1 MTRYR
6 WVVMAVIFVMYT
18 INFADRANIGVVLP
32 MIKGEFRISNFE
44 AGALASFFFLGY
56 AITQIP
62 AGFWYSKHG
71 TRGLVTASI
80 LGFAGFTYL
89 IGTATS
95 AAVLKWFRLGLG
107 LTEAPCPVG
116 AASTINNWFP
126 RREKATA
133 TGIYIAS
140 TQLAPVIVPPLCVW
154 IMVQH
159 GWRYVFYYFAIPSVL
174 IAGVWYLLVRNRP
187 QESRFCSASEVAY
200 INNAATKE
208 SAALREDRS
217 LGWIDRVIR
226 AKKLLPIQTNGEL
239 FKSWNIWANTVAY
252 FFAVSVVYGLMTWIP
267 MYLVNAKHYS
277 FIKMGWVAATPWLGG
292 VTGSIIGGWISDKI
306 FLKRRKP
313 LMLVTTLTTAIMM
326 VVLINVPADVS
337 ILGTCLFMTGFLLNL
352 GYAGFTAYPM
362 GLTTGTTFPVA
373 ISVVNTGGN
382 LGGFFSPM
390 IAGALL
396 DAFSYTAVF
405 GFFGLCAIL
414 AFIVVLTLD
423 EPL

>member
-1 MTRYR
+1 MTTASVGKKATTGIEKMTRYR

-239 FKSWNIWANTVAY
+239 FKSWNI
-252 FFAVSVVYGLMTWIP
+252 
-267 MYLVNAKHYS
+267 
-277 FIKMGWVAATPWLGG
+277 
-292 VTGSIIGGWISDKI
+292 
-306 FLKRRKP
+306 
-313 LMLVTTLTTAIMM
+313 
-326 VVLINVPADVS
+326 
-337 ILGTCLFMTGFLLNL
+337 
-352 GYAGFTAYPM
+352 
-362 GLTTGTTFPVA
+362 
-373 ISVVNTGGN
+373 
-382 LGGFFSPM
+382 
-390 IAGALL
+390 
-396 DAFSYTAVF
+396 
-405 GFFGLCAIL
+405 
-414 AFIVVLTLD
+414 
-423 EPL
+423 